1 MKKVKFLYDKV
12 MEITGQV
19 GKDHV
24 GAYAAQAAYF
34 FMLSL
39 IPIILLLITLV
50 QYTPVTKAD
59 VMTAVLQVFPKS
71 VDSLIT
77 SIVNQVY
84 NQSGGIISL
93 TIIVALWSAGKGVL
107 ALTTGLNCVYDC
119 KETRNYII
127 LRIRATFYTV
137 AFIIVIIFLLVLSVF
152 GNTLNLFVTEHYPL
166 MERLVDQIM
175 QIRGIITPV
184 LLFVFTMMIYKFL
197 PNHIVQLKVQL
208 MGAAFSAVGWMIVSW
223 IFSVYLDIFK
233 GFSSM
238 YGSLTTIVL
247 IMLWLYFCMYILL
260 LGGEVNVIL
269 REMEQELIANLRRSR
284 FVLALDVTDVKGALD
299 LTKPNPDV
307 KVPYLKNST
316 GDIIQ
321 PIFSDLWEFE
331 KFRQKNPRK
340 LQALSAPFQKLVPPL
355 IQNAKGFAL
364 NPAGFNLLLQR
375 DKVEALAKQQ

>member
-127 LRIRATFYTV
+127 LNTRN
-137 AFIIVIIFLLVLSVF
+137 VLYSC
-152 GNTLNLFVTEHYPL
+152 
-166 MERLVDQIM
+166 
-175 QIRGIITPV
+175 
-184 LLFVFTMMIYKFL
+184 
-197 PNHIVQLKVQL
+197 
-208 MGAAFSAVGWMIVSW
+208 
-223 IFSVYLDIFK
+223 VY
-233 GFSSM
+233 
-238 YGSLTTIVL
+238 YCN
-247 IMLWLYFCMYILL
+247 Y
-260 LGGEVNVIL
+260 
-269 REMEQELIANLRRSR
+269 
-284 FVLALDVTDVKGALD
+284 
-299 LTKPNPDV
+299 
-307 KVPYLKNST
+307 
-316 GDIIQ
+316 
-321 PIFSDLWEFE
+321 
-331 KFRQKNPRK
+331 
-340 LQALSAPFQKLVPPL
+340 LSAGV
-355 IQNAKGFAL
+355 ISIW
-364 NPAGFNLLLQR
+364 
-375 DKVEALAKQQ
+375 